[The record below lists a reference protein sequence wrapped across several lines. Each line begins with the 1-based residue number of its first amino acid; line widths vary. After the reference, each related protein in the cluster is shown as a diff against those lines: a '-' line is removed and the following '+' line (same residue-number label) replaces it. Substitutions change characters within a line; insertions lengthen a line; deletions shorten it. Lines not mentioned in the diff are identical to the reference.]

1 MTQLDLFKRH
11 LRRGNVYRRADLA
24 NWSKSVDRHLSL
36 VVKEGTLKK
45 LSQGLYAYPKET
57 SFGEAPPEDQ
67 QLIQSFLKD
76 DRFLITSPNAYNG
89 LGVGATQLYNKKIV
103 YNHKRH
109 GEFKIGN
116 RVFDFKI
123 KHHFPSK
130 LTQEFL
136 LVDLVNNLDTLAE
149 EKDSL
154 LKNIK
159 QKVAQMEQGQL
170 QHYVLKYGNMR
181 TKKLFAQLL
190 NYTNAA

>member
-36 VVKEGTLKK
+36 LVKEGTLKK